1 MIIIKEKENLDEMAI
16 CPVSSRSDGLPFR
29 ISVKTPDHLPPH
41 AHVMDLK
48 TGNKELGQ
56 FEIPKSMP
64 RRPEDIK
71 DYKQG
76 ISNEW
81 RSLIFQWMKMP
92 YKRCPE
98 ITNWEGLYYGFLV
111 NVKW

>member
-1 MIIIKEKENLDEMAI
+1 MIVFKEKQPLDEMAI
-16 CPVSSRSDGLPFR
+16 SAISSRSDRLPFR
-29 ISVKTPDHLPPH
+29 ITIKTPDHLPPH

-48 TGNKELGQ
+48 TGSKELGQ
-56 FEIPKSMP
+56 FEIPKTMP
-64 RRPEDIK
+64 SRPEDIK

-76 ISNEW
+76 IPDEW
-81 RSLIFQWMKMP
+81 RELIFQWMRVP

-98 ITNWEGLYYGFLV
+98 ITNWEGLYHGFLV